1 MTRPRTARRALPLAL
16 IAALAAA
23 GPAAAIPTSSPAA
36 TGASPA
42 ATPAPAGPA
51 AAPPGAASATAKPTP
66 AGRTPRSGKGKP
78 RIKRIG
84 GRVRRAW
91 PARGAAPRSRPRTA
105 LARWLAR
112 QVGPLKPL
120 PCIRRPVRV
129 RARCAARRGKG
140 ISAASAPR
148 VITAATGARLV
159 ETVAIPVA
167 ADPSVPAGL
176 ALIRSFDIPADDPD
190 YDRLLNWAWTYDS
203 AATASAFS
211 SLGQRDQAARLLDQL
226 SALQRKDGSIEFAF
240 DAASG
245 EAATQIRSG
254 TVAWTGI
261 AFVDFDQRFGDTT
274 YLDNARLA
282 ADYLLSLRDGTGL
295 VRGGPDVKWVS
306 TQHNLLA
313 YIFLANLAQHLSDL
327 GDADG
332 AAKYREAAEAIAKG
346 IDSELV
352 VRDPGTLW
360 HFRQGAGD
368 DVVPLDSQAIGVIY
382 AAFRQDWDLAKQ
394 AYVYAQENFAVS
406 GRSIALSK
414 DPATFNLTYEAKGPF
429 SGYRPYLG
437 TGAPDV
443 LWFEG
448 TAEMRFVSA
457 FIGAGT
463 GPLDESMKAWWD
475 ITRGNGLPP
484 LGADRTVT
492 GSPYNEYHVWPT
504 AAAGAW
510 TVLSGQSTDTEW
522 AKKALG

>member
-1 MTRPRTARRALPLAL
+1 MTRSRTARRALPLAL

-23 GPAAAIPTSSPAA
+23 GPAAATPTSPLPAA
-36 TGASPA
+36 GSSPA
-42 ATPAPAGPA
+42 ATPAPAAVPPA
-51 AAPPGAASATAKPTP
+51 AGSATATPAP
-66 AGRTPRSGKGKP
+66 AGRTPRSGRGKP

-91 PARGAAPRSRPRTA
+91 PARGAAPRSRPRSA

-120 PCIRRPVRV
+120 PCLRRPVRV
-129 RARCAARRGKG
+129 RARCAARGGKG

-148 VITAATGARLV
+148 AITAATGARLV

-167 ADPSVPAGL
+167 ADPTVRAGL
-176 ALIRSFDIPADDPD
+176 QLIRSFDIPADDPS

-240 DAASG
+240 DVASG

-261 AFVDFDQRFGDTT
+261 AFVDFDQRFGDTA

-282 ADYLLSLRDGTGL
+282 ADDLLSLRDGAGL

-313 YIFLANLAQHLSDL
+313 YIFLSNLAQHLADL
-327 GDADG
+327 GDAD
-332 AAKYREAAEAIAKG
+332 AATKYREAADAIAKG
-346 IDSELV
+346 IDGELV

-368 DVVPLDSQAIGVIY
+368 DIVPLDTQAIGVIY

-394 AYVYAQENFAVS
+394 AYVYAQEHFAVS
-406 GRSIALSK
+406 DRSIALSK

-437 TGAPDV
+437 PGAPDV

-463 GPLDESMKAWWD
+463 GRLDESMKAWWE

-492 GSPYNEYHVWPT
+492 GNAYNEYHVWPT